1 MVRSPSSLPFNPEHL
16 WVLLRHAVDL
26 QERWAGLGWA
36 PRGRGRGRGG
46 GTLCLEHRRTEVGRP
61 GGDGVRPGSPA
72 GVLGCLGS

>member
-46 GTLCLEHRRTEVGRP
+46 PCAWSTGGLRWGDLEGTG
-61 GGDGVRPGSPA
+61 
-72 GVLGCLGS
+72 